1 VYQVALLLDLDQ
13 ADVAVTVEIDKV
25 GVPGPKSRLLADD
38 NDLTEPDVLGR
49 QELWVT
55 RQDAVQVRLK
65 GQSVSPTTSSSP
77 EALRMIAWRAF
88 PRNEHSRGAARLG
101 SSVGID
107 LDCNRDAGQLVAPRY
122 HGRGASWRLDV
133 KLRWR
138 PSMSKGSEYHRR

>member
-1 VYQVALLLDLDQ
+1 VYQGCPLLDLDQ

-65 GQSVSPTTSSSP
+65 GQRRFTNN
-77 EALRMIAWRAF
+77 ELF
-88 PRNEHSRGAARLG
+88 PRG
-101 SSVGID
+101 SSND
-107 LDCNRDAGQLVAPRY
+107 RVASLP
-122 HGRGASWRLDV
+122 
-133 KLRWR
+133 
-138 PSMSKGSEYHRR
+138 PQ